1 MNLLSIFGPD
11 PDSNFM
17 INAGRE
23 AREGKRGKGSA
34 GREAREGKRGK
45 RVEGAEG
52 EVTWVDG
59 RMTAWMSGSRLWPRS
74 QW

>member
-17 INAGRE
+17 INGEGERGKGSAGRE

-34 GREAREGKRGK
+34 GRGAREGKRGK
-45 RVEGAEG
+45 RAEG
-52 EVTWVDG
+52 RKG
-59 RMTAWMSGSRLWPRS
+59 R
-74 QW
+74 